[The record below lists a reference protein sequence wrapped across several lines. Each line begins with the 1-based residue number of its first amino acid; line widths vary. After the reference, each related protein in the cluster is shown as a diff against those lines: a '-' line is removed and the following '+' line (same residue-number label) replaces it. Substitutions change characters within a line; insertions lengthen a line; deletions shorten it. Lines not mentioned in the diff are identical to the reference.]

1 MSATEIAIAP
11 PTVTDLVPRS
21 WSRQIV
27 SRTRHNVGA
36 LIGIVLITIIIFLAL
51 FANIIAPF
59 APHEQ
64 QLMDSLQP
72 PSAEH
77 WFGTD
82 ELGRDLFSRIVF
94 GTRVSLRVAVLVLGL
109 ATSVGSVLGAI
120 AGFRGGLI
128 DEVIMRV
135 ADIFFAFPHFLLA
148 MALVAALGP
157 GLNNAMLAVAIAYWP
172 RYARLVRGSVLA
184 VKNTTYV
191 EAARGLGCSDARIL
205 IRHVLPNAMTPVII
219 QATMDAGIAIVTT
232 AALSFVGLGA
242 RPPTPEWGAMIASG
256 RDYVLTAWWIPT
268 FPGIFISITVAGF
281 MFIGDGM
288 RDLLDPAL
296 RGHVSF

>member
-1 MSATEIAIAP
+1 MAMTEMSVAARPFADVAHP
-11 PTVTDLVPRS
+11 S
-21 WSRQIV
+21 WIRQLL

-36 LIGIVLITIIIFLAL
+36 LIGIGLLAFTVSLAL
-51 FANIIAPF
+51 FADIIAPYG
-59 APHEQ
+59 AEEQ
-64 QLMDSLQP
+64 QLMNALQAP
-72 PSAEH
+72 GAEH

-94 GTRVSLRVAVLVLGL
+94 GARISLKVAVLVLGL
-109 ATSVGSVLGAI
+109 ATGVGCVLGAI
-120 AGFRGGLI
+120 AGFRGGLV

-191 EAARGLGCSDARIL
+191 EAARGLGSSDTRIL
-205 IRHVLPNAMTPVII
+205 LRHILPNAITPVLI

-268 FPGIFISITVAGF
+268 FPGLFISLTVAGF

-296 RGHVSF
+296 RGQVSF

>member
-1 MSATEIAIAP
+1 MATTEMTMAP
-11 PTVTDLVPRS
+11 RPVADLAPDS
-21 WSRQIV
+21 GIGQLL
-27 SRTRHNVGA
+27 SRTRQNVGA
-36 LIGIVLITIIIFLAL
+36 LIGIGLVAFILLLAV

-59 APHEQ
+59 APEQ
-64 QLMDSLQP
+64 QDLMNSLQP
-72 PSAEH
+72 PGAAH
-77 WFGTD
+77 WLGTD

-94 GTRVSLRVAVLVLGL
+94 GARVSLKVALLVLGL
-109 ATSVGSVLGAI
+109 ATSVGCVLGAV

-128 DEVIMRV
+128 DEFVMRI

-157 GLNNAMLAVAIAYWP
+157 GLNNAMLAVAVAYWP
-172 RYARLVRGSVLA
+172 RYARLVRGSVLT

-191 EAARGLGCSDARIL
+191 EAARALGCSDTRIL
-205 IRHVLPNAMTPVII
+205 LRHILPNAMTPVLI

-242 RPPTPEWGAMIASG
+242 QPPTPEWGAMIASG

-268 FPGIFISITVAGF
+268 FPGVFISITVAGF

-296 RGHVSF
+296 RGQVSF